1 VITRRI
7 VRSLD
12 TRLGTARFTRHAV
25 DKAFPDNWSFMLG
38 EVALYSFL
46 VLLVTGVYLVL
57 FFDPSE
63 SETIYHGSYP
73 PLEGQSVSS
82 AYASTVRISWDVRA
96 GLLIRQTHH
105 WAALI
110 FVAAIVLHLSRIFF
124 TGAFRRP
131 REMNWVI
138 GVTML
143 ILAMLNGFA
152 GYSLPDDLLSGTGL
166 HIAWAVV
173 LSLPVIGPYVAF
185 AIFGNEFPGDI
196 IPRLY
201 AVHIL
206 LIPALLVALISL
218 HMIVLI
224 RQKHTHFSGPGRRDT
239 TVVGSRLWPTYA
251 LRSLS
256 LFAAVAAVS
265 FALGGLVQIN
275 PVWLWGPFEPGSVTS
290 PAQPDWYVGWVDGAL
305 RLFPPWEFRVF
316 GYLVPSVLWP
326 AVVMPM
332 LTFGVIYAWPWVERR
347 LTGDR
352 AEHHVLE
359 RPRQRPWRV
368 ALGAWALAFYA
379 LLLGSGATDLVAREL
394 RVPVLTVLWV
404 ARAAT
409 VVVPFIVAA
418 VAYLVA
424 VRLLRHSLRKEAE
437 FEPEPPV
444 PVPTSVE
451 GRR

>member
-1 VITRRI
+1 
-7 VRSLD
+7 
-12 TRLGTARFTRHAV
+12 
-25 DKAFPDNWSFMLG
+25 MLG

-185 AIFGNEFPGDI
+185 AIFGNEFPG
-196 IPRLY
+196 
-201 AVHIL
+201 
-206 LIPALLVALISL
+206 
-218 HMIVLI
+218 
-224 RQKHTHFSGPGRRDT
+224 
-239 TVVGSRLWPTYA
+239 
-251 LRSLS
+251 
-256 LFAAVAAVS
+256 
-265 FALGGLVQIN
+265 
-275 PVWLWGPFEPGSVTS
+275 
-290 PAQPDWYVGWVDGAL
+290 
-305 RLFPPWEFRVF
+305 
-316 GYLVPSVLWP
+316 
-326 AVVMPM
+326 
-332 LTFGVIYAWPWVERR
+332 
-347 LTGDR
+347 
-352 AEHHVLE
+352 
-359 RPRQRPWRV
+359 
-368 ALGAWALAFYA
+368 
-379 LLLGSGATDLVAREL
+379 
-394 RVPVLTVLWV
+394 
-404 ARAAT
+404 
-409 VVVPFIVAA
+409 
-418 VAYLVA
+418 
-424 VRLLRHSLRKEAE
+424 
-437 FEPEPPV
+437 
-444 PVPTSVE
+444 
-451 GRR
+451 